1 MQVSVVVRTR
11 DEEKYLKQLLHILF
25 LQTVSPDEIIIV
37 DNFSSE
43 NSLQSLKR
51 SLESASRWLL
61 ETGIKLKLIAISD
74 EEFSHSYSTNLG
86 VFASEN
92 ELVCVTN
99 AHSLPISASWLEN
112 GVRHFKD
119 SKVACVSGYF
129 SPVEKSD
136 FARETTTLLYHFSE
150 RFFLRLSWC
159 STVNGIIR
167 RSLWKEY
174 PFDESLPK
182 LIPETKR
189 HGLEDYDWSMEMKN
203 RGFKVMIEPLFSVYH
218 SHERG
223 FREVLRNLRN
233 YFVYFRIQRRIN
245 RLKRPRKSYSKV
257 DSTEKAVLTVL
268 ETMSFS

>member
-11 DEEKYLKQLLHILF
+11 DEERYLKQLLRILF

-86 VFASEN
+86 VSASEN

-99 AHSLPISASWLEN
+99 AHSLPISTSWLEN

-129 SPVEKSD
+129 SPFVKDD
-136 FARETTTLLYHFSE
+136 FARETAALLYHFSE
-150 RFFLRLSWC
+150 RIFFKTELVFDSEWHNQEIPLERICLR
-159 STVNGIIR
+159 
-167 RSLWKEY
+167 
-174 PFDESLPK
+174 
-182 LIPETKR
+182 
-189 HGLEDYDWSMEMKN
+189 
-203 RGFKVMIEPLFSVYH
+203 
-218 SHERG
+218 
-223 FREVLRNLRN
+223 
-233 YFVYFRIQRRIN
+233 
-245 RLKRPRKSYSKV
+245 
-257 DSTEKAVLTVL
+257 
-268 ETMSFS
+268 